1 MKLNDIVI
9 EDLSSL
15 KSTSTIT
22 LHCDSCQDPIERIVK
37 EVRRSIKNG
46 KRQAFCSNTC
56 QGKMLKINKT
66 KHCEYCKVDFEYNFP
81 TQQYCSV
88 SCGNFTR
95 VHSEE
100 TKKKISKSLS
110 LLPRRPKKEPTKRIY
125 KKRHSTNVK
134 VTKVKESVG
143 EFSKLTVCKCKNCSF
158 IGSYR
163 KQTLYCKD
171 CNHCYSENGRAKFVF
186 TFNVYHYPDLF
197 DLEFLKLHG
206 WRKTKGKDLN
216 INGVSRDHKVS
227 VHDAILNNYNPH
239 YIKHPLNCTLMI
251 HSDNQ
256 SKGVSSSITY
266 EELVR
271 LVDEY
276 ESR

>member
-1 MKLNDIVI
+1 MKLKDILI

-22 LHCDSCQDPIERIVK
+22 LHCDSCQEPIERIVK

-66 KHCEYCKVDFEYNFP
+66 KKCEYCKVDFEYNFP

-88 SCGNFTR
+88 SCGNSART
-95 VHSEE
+95 HSDE
-100 TKKKISKSLS
+100 TKKKISNSLKGKTRS
-110 LLPRRPKKEPTKRIY
+110 LVPTISLY
-125 KKRHSTNVK
+125 RHTYNDFSTIK
-134 VTKVKESVG
+134 TCS
-143 EFSKLTVCKCKNCSF
+143 CKHCGF
-158 IGSYR
+158 TGSYR
-163 KQTLYCKD
+163 IQQLYCDNCKD
-171 CNHCYSENGRAKFVF
+171 MYYTGRSCYIF
-186 TFNVYHYPDLF
+186 TFNIYNYPDLF
-197 DLEFLKLHG
+197 DLDLINTVG
-206 WRKTKGKDLN
+206 WFNPTSKDLD
-216 INGVSRDHKVS
+216 GLSRDHRVS
-227 VHDAILNNYNPH
+227 VNESIKNNYNPY
-239 YIKHPLNCTLMI
+239 YIKHPLNCEILPMR
-251 HSDNQ
+251 DNLH
-256 SKGVSSSITY
+256 KHIGSSITY